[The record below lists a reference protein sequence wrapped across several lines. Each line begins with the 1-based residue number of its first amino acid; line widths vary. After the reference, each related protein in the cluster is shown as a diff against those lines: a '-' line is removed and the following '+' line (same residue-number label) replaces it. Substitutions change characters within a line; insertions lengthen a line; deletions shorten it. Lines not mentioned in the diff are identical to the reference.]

1 MQSWKNKNV
10 FVTGSTGFVG
20 SHLIRELLRFG
31 ANVTCL
37 VRKPPSS
44 KKMNCVMGSLDDYQ
58 VIKQALQDYEIDTV
72 FHMAALAVVGEAQ
85 LNPITAFETN
95 IRGTWNILE
104 ACRQTSV
111 KRVIV
116 TSSEKVYGDTA
127 VPPFVESMPLQGRQ
141 PYDVSKSCADL
152 IASTY
157 YHTYRLPVCIVR
169 CGNLFGGGDE
179 NFSRLIPQTIQSLFK
194 NKAPVIRSDGRAVR
208 DFFYIEDGVLAHLLV
223 AEKMESCQLA
233 GEAFHFSYE
242 KPQSVLEVVNKI
254 TKLMNTDLRP
264 IIQSQYRYEAHP
276 QYLSAEKARNLL
288 GWKPVYDLESGL
300 RQTIEWYQNYFSNH
314 HDIMKGGDDN
324 C

>member
-20 SHLIRELLRFG
+20 SHLVHELLRLG

-37 VRKPPSS
+37 VRKSLSS
-44 KKMNCVMGSLDDYQ
+44 KEMNFVEGSLNDFQ

-72 FHMAALAVVGEAQ
+72 FHMAALAVVGEAR
-85 LNPITAFETN
+85 LNPIAAFETN

-127 VPPFVESMPLQGRQ
+127 IPPFVESMPLQGRQ

-152 IASTY
+152 LANSY
-157 YHTYRLPVCIVR
+157 YHTYQLPVCIVR
-169 CGNLFGGGDE
+169 CGNLFGGGDL
-179 NFSRLIPQTIQSLFK
+179 NFTRLIPQTIQSLFK
-194 NKAPVIRSDGRAVR
+194 NKAPVIRSDGSTVR
-208 DFFYIEDGVLAHLLV
+208 DFFYIEDGVQAHLLV
-223 AEKMESCQLA
+223 AEKMESCQAA

-242 KPQSVLEVVNKI
+242 RPQSVLEVVDKI
-254 TKLMNTDLRP
+254 TKLMNTDLMP
-264 IIQSQYRYEAHP
+264 IIQTQSSNEPYH
-276 QYLSAEKARNLL
+276 QYLCAEKARKLL
-288 GWKPVYDLESGL
+288 DWKPVYDLESGL
-300 RQTIEWYQNYFSNH
+300 SRTIQWYQTYFSNNK
-314 HDIMKGGDDN
+314 DIIIGGDHI

>member
-20 SHLIRELLRFG
+20 SHLVRELLRFG

-44 KKMNCVMGSLDDYQ
+44 KGMNFVMGSLDDYQ
-58 VIKQALQDYEIDTV
+58 VIKQAIQDYEIDIV

-85 LNPITAFETN
+85 LNPIAAFETN

-157 YHTYRLPVCIVR
+157 YHTYQLPVCIVR
-169 CGNLFGGGDE
+169 CGNLFGGGDV

-194 NKAPVIRSDGRAVR
+194 NKAPVIRSDVRTVR

-233 GEAFHFSYE
+233 GEVFHFSYE

-264 IIQSQYRYEAHP
+264 IIQTSSMYEAHH
-276 QYLSAEKARNLL
+276 QYLCAEKARNLL

-300 RQTIEWYQNYFSNH
+300 RRTIKWYQNYFSNH
-314 HDIMKGGDDN
+314 HDIMLGGDDS